1 MVKVAKGKRTKKT
14 KNGGLA
20 AGLTI
25 GAAALIIGGVIFFT
39 MGGLNKGGTVDPA
52 DPTPAT
58 DGQNNNP
65 GTKPADGVVY
75 TDDKVVTVTVSG
87 TEKIV
92 VDPSKSSIKS
102 DSDVE
107 RLIDSVAQRVETP
120 TVDDSYLVDGDIL
133 TLTKGVAGFTLDRA
147 GILSYIRSAFSG
159 SETGD
164 ISTDQFSIAQQG
176 LNQPTPL
183 DLDAVYAAVHTE
195 KTDAYFD
202 KELQEVVPAVR
213 GVTFDVNYA
222 KEQFAP
228 VAAGES
234 IDIRLTIDEP
244 EVTDLDF
251 EAIAYPD
258 LLSSRTTK
266 MATSRDARANNIK
279 LAAAAVNGT
288 VLKPG
293 DVFSFN
299 GVVGQRTT
307 AKGYGEAPAYISGE
321 IVDTVGGGICQVS
334 STLYWCTLKA
344 ELEVV
349 MRYNHRWAVT
359 YIENGFDATVS
370 WPNLDY
376 QFKNNQEYPILI
388 KAWVEGNE
396 LTVEFHGTKTNDH
409 KVILQLERLG
419 KNEFSTVYKEDET
432 LKPGEEKVES
442 KGSDGPIV
450 QTYMYV
456 YDGEDNLL
464 YKKAI
469 AKSSY
474 KPHDR
479 VILVGPDITEP
490 EPEPTPEPDPTPT
503 PEPDPTPT
511 PEPDPTPEPEP
522 DPTPEPEPDPTPEPE
537 PDPTPEPEPDPTPEP
552 EPDPTPEP
560 EPDPTPEP
568 EPDPTPEPEPDPGE

>member
-1 MVKVAKGKRTKKT
+1 MVKVAKGKRAKKS

-279 LAAAAVNGT
+279 LAAAA
-288 VLKPG
+288 
-293 DVFSFN
+293 
-299 GVVGQRTT
+299 
-307 AKGYGEAPAYISGE
+307 
-321 IVDTVGGGICQVS
+321 
-334 STLYWCTLKA
+334 
-344 ELEVV
+344 
-349 MRYNHRWAVT
+349 
-359 YIENGFDATVS
+359 
-370 WPNLDY
+370 
-376 QFKNNQEYPILI
+376 
-388 KAWVEGNE
+388 
-396 LTVEFHGTKTNDH
+396 
-409 KVILQLERLG
+409 
-419 KNEFSTVYKEDET
+419 
-432 LKPGEEKVES
+432 
-442 KGSDGPIV
+442 
-450 QTYMYV
+450 
-456 YDGEDNLL
+456 
-464 YKKAI
+464 
-469 AKSSY
+469 
-474 KPHDR
+474 
-479 VILVGPDITEP
+479 
-490 EPEPTPEPDPTPT
+490 
-503 PEPDPTPT
+503 
-511 PEPDPTPEPEP
+511 
-522 DPTPEPEPDPTPEPE
+522 
-537 PDPTPEPEPDPTPEP
+537 
-552 EPDPTPEP
+552 
-560 EPDPTPEP
+560 
-568 EPDPTPEPEPDPGE
+568 

>member
-1 MVKVAKGKRTKKT
+1 MAKGKRAKKR
-14 KNGGLA
+14 KNRGLA

-25 GAAALIIGGVIFFT
+25 GASALIIGGVIFFT
-39 MGGLNKGGTVDPA
+39 MGGFGGGGAAVPTDPANPGTVTDGENKGN
-52 DPTPAT
+52 T
-58 DGQNNNP
+58 D
-65 GTKPADGVVY
+65 TKPADSVIY
-75 TDDKVVTVTVSG
+75 TDDKVVTVIVDG
-87 TEKIV
+87 NEKIV
-92 VDPSKSSIKS
+92 VDPAKAGIKS

-107 RLIDSVAQRVETP
+107 RLIDSVAQRVDVP
-120 TVDDSYLVDGDIL
+120 AVDDSYLVDGDIL
-133 TLTKGVAGFTLDRA
+133 TLTKGTTGFTLDKA
-147 GILSYIRSAFSG
+147 GILSYIRSAFTG

-164 ISTDQFSIAQQG
+164 ITTDEFSIAKKG
-176 LNQPTPL
+176 LTQPVAL

-195 KTDAYFD
+195 KTDAYYD
-202 KELQEVVPAVR
+202 KELQEVIPAVR
-213 GVTFDVNYA
+213 GVTFDVAYA

-258 LLSSRTTK
+258 LLSSRMTK
-266 MATSRDARANNIK
+266 MSTAKDARANNIK
-279 LAAAAVNGT
+279 LAAAAINGT
-288 VLKPG
+288 VVKPG
-293 DVFSFN
+293 EVFSFN

-376 QFKNNQEYPILI
+376 QFRNNQEYPILI
-388 KAWVEGNE
+388 KAWVDGNE
-396 LTVEFHGTKTNDH
+396 LNVEFHGTKTNDH
-409 KVILQLERLG
+409 KVVLQLERIG
-419 KNEFSTVYKEDET
+419 KNEYSTTYKEDPT

-456 YDGEDNLL
+456 YDGNDNLL

-479 VILVGPDITEP
+479 VITGTRA
-490 EPEPTPEPDPTPT
+490 
-503 PEPDPTPT
+503 
-511 PEPDPTPEPEP
+511 
-522 DPTPEPEPDPTPEPE
+522 
-537 PDPTPEPEPDPTPEP
+537 
-552 EPDPTPEP
+552 
-560 EPDPTPEP
+560 
-568 EPDPTPEPEPDPGE
+568 